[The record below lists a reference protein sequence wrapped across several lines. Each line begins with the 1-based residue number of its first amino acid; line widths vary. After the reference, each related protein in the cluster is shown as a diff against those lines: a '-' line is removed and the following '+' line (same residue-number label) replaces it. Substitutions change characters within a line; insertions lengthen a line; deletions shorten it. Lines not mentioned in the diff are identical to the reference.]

1 MSKFKKRITKI
12 TDNLNNAVV
21 YGTAFGKLEEIT
33 DLFNTVFIIS
43 NDPFRH
49 RGKNL
54 VYVPDLKDIND
65 LYNITMTFV
74 DLDKTDDMSVLI
86 QLFTQGKSF
95 ILIEGNSVIE
105 RDKSK
110 LLYKFGF
117 RAVLQSKEF
126 HVWNQ
131 IK

>member
-1 MSKFKKRITKI
+1 M
-12 TDNLNNAVV
+12 
-21 YGTAFGKLEEIT
+21 
-33 DLFNTVFIIS
+33 FNTIFIIS
-43 NDPFRH
+43 NDPFKY

-95 ILIEGNSVIE
+95 IVIEGNDVIE

-110 LLYKFGF
+110 HLNKFGF
-117 RAVLQSKEF
+117 RSVLQSKDF